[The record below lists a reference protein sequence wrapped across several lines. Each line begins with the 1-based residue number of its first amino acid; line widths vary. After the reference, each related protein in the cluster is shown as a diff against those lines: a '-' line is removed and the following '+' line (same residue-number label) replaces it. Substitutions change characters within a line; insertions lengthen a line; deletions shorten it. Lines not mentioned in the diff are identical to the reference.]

1 MNTREDLQILIGKN
15 LRRIRQQNNITV
27 EKLGLDS
34 GIGYSQVSRIELG
47 KRNPTAYTL
56 FILSNTLNVC
66 PSEFFKPFQPTEELQ
81 HSEIEKEINE
91 K

>member
-1 MNTREDLQILIGKN
+1 MNTREEVQTLIGKN
-15 LRRIRQQNNITV
+15 LRRIRQHNNITV
-27 EKLGLDS
+27 EKLGLES

-66 PSEFFKPFQPTEELQ
+66 PSKFFKPNYLIEESKQ
-81 HSEIEKEINE
+81 SEFEKEINE